1 MASVVRHAVV
11 NGRPPEILT
20 SRPVAA
26 AARAHAGVRLVGR
39 VVLPVQI
46 AACFENFPFSSFL
59 PSFPSF
65 PPLKKWKSITEIK
78 LKVTGYL
85 GPRRLVRPRLQKE
98 HLPIWNLAQ
107 SSGHYRP
114 ACSTCVNMRRWL
126 ARVSTCSPAG
136 TTYHRPR

>member
-46 AACFENFPFSSFL
+46 APCFENFPFSSFL
-59 PSFPSF
+59 PFSPPFKEVEINYRDKAEGYWVSRPPPARRAPPPEGAPSNLEPRSVF
-65 PPLKKWKSITEIK
+65 RPL
-78 LKVTGYL
+78 
-85 GPRRLVRPRLQKE
+85 PPRLL
-98 HLPIWNLAQ
+98 HLRQHAAMVGARFDVLPSRHNL
-107 SSGHYRP
+107 P
-114 ACSTCVNMRRWL
+114 
-126 ARVSTCSPAG
+126 P
-136 TTYHRPR
+136 TTIKS